1 MFDKI
6 KSIYGYQEVSMLK
19 QIQITEIENI
29 RIGHA
34 QDMEHATGC
43 TVIICENG
51 APAGVDV
58 RGGGPASRETELL
71 RPVADCTGIHAL
83 LLSGGSAFGLDAAGG
98 VMEYLEE
105 RNIGFDVGVTK
116 VPLVCESCL
125 FDLNVANH
133 RIRPDKKMGYE
144 ACIQSE
150 QNQPAMGNVGAGTG
164 ASVGKLGGI
173 QTAMKSG
180 LGMYAVQLGDLKIGA
195 IVAVNALGDVYD
207 YKTGK
212 RLAGMRT
219 NDGKDW
225 ADSEQVLYKLYNQKK
240 NLFHQNT
247 TIGAIITNAKFDKTH
262 MNKIAAMAQN
272 GYARSIRPVHTT
284 ADGDSIYALSVG
296 EIEADL
302 NVTGTLAAQVMAE
315 AIKNAVLEAKPA
327 YGLPAAQNFLSQ

>member
-1 MFDKI
+1 
-6 KSIYGYQEVSMLK
+6 MLK

-105 RNIGFDVGVTK
+105 RNIGFDVGITK

-327 YGLPAAQNFLSQ
+327 YGLPAAQNILSQ

>member
-1 MFDKI
+1 
-6 KSIYGYQEVSMLK
+6 MLK

-105 RNIGFDVGVTK
+105 RNIGFDVGITK